1 MTSILFVFDYDINL
15 HLMITSTLCMSRDAL
30 QQYDEVE
37 FIGIRELGV
46 AVSVSVIQRKP
57 KEVRKTNFVVFSTF
71 FLYLFSQRFIL

>member
-1 MTSILFVFDYDINL
+1 
-15 HLMITSTLCMSRDAL
+15 MSRDAL

-46 AVSVSVIQRKP
+46 AVSVAVIQRKP
-57 KEVRKTNFVVFSTF
+57 KEVRKRNFVVFSTF

>member
-1 MTSILFVFDYDINL
+1 
-15 HLMITSTLCMSRDAL
+15 MSRDAL

-57 KEVRKTNFVVFSTF
+57 KEVRKRSFVVFSTF
-71 FLYLFSQRFIL
+71 FFIYFHRDSSYDDEFFLQLISSPQFLFSY

>member
-1 MTSILFVFDYDINL
+1 
-15 HLMITSTLCMSRDAL
+15 MITSILCMSRDAL

-57 KEVRKTNFVVFSTF
+57 KEVRKRNFVVFSTF
-71 FLYLFSQRFIL
+71 FL